1 MEPAAEAPLRAKLAR
16 ALRAAAVAAA
26 LVSAFLLG
34 QYLSRSPRPSPAL
47 ADELVA
53 AHLRS
58 LEADHLFDLASSDR
72 QAVRAWFAGKVD
84 FAPPVGDFRDRGFP
98 LAGARLDY
106 VDGHPAAA
114 VVYLHGQHAINVFFW
129 PSPGTAES
137 GPASGA
143 SRGYNVAGWTHSGM
157 AGWAVSDL
165 APEELAALAEMV
177 RKGEQP
183 P

>member
-1 MEPAAEAPLRAKLAR
+1 MEPVAEAPLRTKIVGG
-16 ALRAAAVAAA
+16 LRAAAVAAA
-26 LVSAFLLG
+26 LVAAFLLG
-34 QYLSRSPRPSPAL
+34 RYLSHSSRPSPAL

-72 QAVRAWFAGKVD
+72 HAVKPWFDGKVD
-84 FAPPVGDFRDRGFP
+84 FAPPVEDFRDRGYT
-98 LAGARLDY
+98 LAGGRLDY
-106 VDGHPAAA
+106 LDGHPAAA
-114 VVYLHGQHAINVFFW
+114 VVYLHAQHVINVFFW

-143 SRGYNVAGWTHSGM
+143 SRGYNVAGWTHAGM

-165 APEELAALAEMV
+165 APEELAALAEMI
-177 RKGEQP
+177 RKRS
-183 P
+183 